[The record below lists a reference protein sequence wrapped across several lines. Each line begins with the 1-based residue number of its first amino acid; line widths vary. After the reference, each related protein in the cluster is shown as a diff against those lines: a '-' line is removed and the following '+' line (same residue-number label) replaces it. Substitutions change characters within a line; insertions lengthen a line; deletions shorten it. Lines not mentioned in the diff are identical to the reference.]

1 MKAKLFS
8 ILGVAA
14 VVAIGLSSCETDAC
28 ADVECGTNGTC
39 VDGDCVCDA
48 GYEGVDCDTEERAEF
63 IATYNVSEACT
74 SGNYTYSS
82 SVQTSTT
89 AVTSVLITNFG
100 DYGVNVTGTI
110 SGNNVT
116 IANQTVDGLT
126 FSGSGQISGTIL
138 TITYNVSDGQATDD
152 CTMTCTKQ

>member
-1 MKAKLFS
+1 MKTKLLS

-14 VVAIGLSSCETDAC
+14 VAAIGLSSCETDAC
-28 ADVECGTNGTC
+28 ADVECGVNGTC

-48 GYEGVDCDTEERAEF
+48 GYEGTACDTEERAEF

-74 SGNYTYSS
+74 SGNYTYSI

-89 AVTSVLITNFG
+89 GVTNVIVTNFG
-100 DYGVNVTGTI
+100 DYGVNVAGTVN
-110 SGNNVT
+110 GNN
-116 IANQTVDGLT
+116 INFANQTVDGLT
-126 FSGSGQISGTIL
+126 FTGSGQINGTVL
-138 TITYNVSDGQATDD
+138 SITYNVSDGQAQDD